1 MPSPR
6 QFTPQKSTRST
17 NDLVFAFLPFFGSA
31 NFLCGR
37 LYLCRR
43 FSLFTHRKAQL
54 HLDVALNLAQYLGIV
69 FQCLL
74 RVFPAL
80 SEALAFVR
88 KPGATLFHRALD
100 HREVQQIAFT
110 RNALTVTYF
119 KL

>member
-6 QFTPQKSTRST
+6 QFTPQKGTRST
-17 NDLVFAFLPFFGSA
+17 NDLVCAFVPFCGSA
-31 NFLCGR
+31 NLLRGR
-37 LYLCRR
+37 LHIGRR

-88 KPGATLFHRALD
+88 KPGATLFHRAL
-100 HREVQQIAFT
+100 EKSGAWFS
-110 RNALTVTYF
+110 Y
-119 KL
+119 KGE